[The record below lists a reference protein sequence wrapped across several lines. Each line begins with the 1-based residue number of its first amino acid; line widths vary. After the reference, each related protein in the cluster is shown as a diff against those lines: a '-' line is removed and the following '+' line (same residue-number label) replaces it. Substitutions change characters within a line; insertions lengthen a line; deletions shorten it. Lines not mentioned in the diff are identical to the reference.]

1 MSVLS
6 QIAEI
11 ELGTVSVHT
20 SSNGGHPPEFWAE
33 ALVDRLFGITANS
46 APHIR
51 QQAEAYK
58 EQMMIVIVK
67 HMMKAILSDRNTVA
81 TWVENGGEVGS
92 AEAAAK
98 IRQLRGAVPNRQ
110 V

>member
-1 MSVLS
+1 MGLG
-6 QIAEI
+6 QISEI
-11 ELGTVSVHT
+11 ELGKVEVFT

-33 ALVDRLFGITANS
+33 ALCDKIFGITEQS

-58 EQMMIVIVK
+58 DQMLEVIMR
-67 HMMKAILSDRNTVA
+67 HMMRAILSDRNTVA
-81 TWVENGGEVGS
+81 TWIEHNGGHVD
-92 AEAAAK
+92 AAAK
-98 IRQLRGAVPNRQ
+98 IRKLKGAVPNRQ